1 MSTKSR
7 HRLQSW
13 THLLIVLAL
22 VILSIILAGCANG
35 PSAPARTTATRTAIV
50 PTTTGPIITPNPLNR
65 PSGSGQG
72 SDMPT
77 SWVHLT
83 IGGSLSGTLMI
94 TGVAQTIQIQ
104 PGDNPYQLYFF
115 LEDAQGPSLLLEV
128 YNYVGTG
135 HYPLHGEAAIGLT
148 HDDLFLWTSSDPQL
162 YYYMWIQ
169 NYNTACEMDVTSD
182 SASSYGGLHEI
193 QGSFDCSELV
203 LHNEELTNTIACA
216 AHFDVFVNVLI

>member
-13 THLLIVLAL
+13 THLLIALAL

-35 PSAPARTTATRTAIV
+35 PSATARTTATRTAIV

-65 PSGSGQG
+65 PSGAGQG
-72 SDMPT
+72 SGMPT

-83 IGGSLSGTLMI
+83 IGGSLSETLMI

-128 YNYVGTG
+128 YNYVGTR
-135 HYPLHGEAAIGLT
+135 HYPLHGEAAIGTT

-182 SASSYGGLHEI
+182 SVSSYGGLHEI

-216 AHFDVFVNVLI
+216 AHFDVFVDVLI